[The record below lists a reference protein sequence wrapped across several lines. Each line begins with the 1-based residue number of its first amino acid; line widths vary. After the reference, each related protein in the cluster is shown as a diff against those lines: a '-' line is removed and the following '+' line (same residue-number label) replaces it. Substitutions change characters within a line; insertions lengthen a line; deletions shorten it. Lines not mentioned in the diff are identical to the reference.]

1 MRFGINFLY
10 SDEVFIPAQYRKF
23 FLAFI
28 KEALK
33 HTEEGKRLYDYYF
46 NERKN
51 LSKPFTFSIH
61 INSKQKITNR
71 FLTNNIKF
79 YFSTNN
85 LILTT
90 LIYNGIKKLEKY
102 DPLHTNIKFITDI
115 FPIYQKKI
123 KLNKVMFKSLSPI
136 LVRDIKNKKGKGYLT
151 FDHEDFI
158 QNLKYNLNNLSKN
171 FLDKE
176 IMIKDMDIQIFEA
189 KRVIVPTYGGEIG
202 NNLIFQLK
210 APNKLLELVYDI
222 GIGAKRSQGYGMVE
236 VLR

>member
-10 SDEVFIPAQYRKF
+10 SDKVLIPTKYRKF

-46 NERKN
+46 NKRKN

-61 INSKQKITNR
+61 INPKQKITNR

-102 DPLHTNIKFITDI
+102 DPFDTNIKFTIDI
-115 FPIYQKKI
+115 FPIYQKNIRLDKAI
-123 KLNKVMFKSLSPI
+123 FKSLSPI
-136 LVRDIKNKKGKGYLT
+136 LVRNIKNKKGKGYLT
-151 FDHEDFI
+151 FDHENFI

-176 IMIKDMDIQIFEA
+176 IMIKDIDIQIFEA

-202 NNLIFQLK
+202 NNLVFQLK
-210 APNKLLELVYDI
+210 APNELLKLIYDI